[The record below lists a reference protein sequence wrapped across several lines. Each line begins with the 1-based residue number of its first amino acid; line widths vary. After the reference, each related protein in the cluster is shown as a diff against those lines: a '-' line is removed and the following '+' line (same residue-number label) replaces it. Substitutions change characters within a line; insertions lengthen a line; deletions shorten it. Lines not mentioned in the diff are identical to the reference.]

1 MRAIS
6 PDAMSVTC
14 EEVAALLAPF
24 VDGEFDEAEVAPI
37 EAHLASCPS
46 CARGARLQGAFK
58 EALRRTGRCAAAP
71 VGLRQSVLARLDEA
85 EEDEGASAFATLPR
99 LFKRFSPRALVL
111 AAACG
116 GLAAWVIAGGLQ
128 HPLLQ
133 ADADRR
139 AFAALS
145 RGALEDGVALHAHT
159 FPFDYAASDAGSVQR
174 WLQGRLDFG
183 VRLPRFGTRRGSPPA
198 LQGVRLSTLHA
209 RPAAMVSYT
218 VPSVDGRR
226 VSLLIVDDPEPQL
239 SGAPRQVQGR
249 QVWMAQARGYN
260 VASWRSNEIVYS
272 LISDLD
278 EDSVLE
284 LVRGAE
290 LR

>member
-6 PDAMSVTC
+6 PDATPFTC
-14 EEVAALLAPF
+14 DEVAALLTPF
-24 VDGEFDEAEVAPI
+24 VDGEFDAAEIAPI

-46 CARGARLQGAFK
+46 CAEGARLQGAFK
-58 EALRRTGRCAAAP
+58 GALRRAGRCAAAP
-71 VGLRQSVLARLDEA
+71 LGLRESVLARLDEA
-85 EEDEGASAFATLPR
+85 EEEDAGASDELLPR
-99 LFKRFSPRALVL
+99 LFKRLTPRAIAL

-116 GLAAWVIAGGLQ
+116 GLAAWLIAGGLQ

-139 AFAALS
+139 AFAELS

-183 VRLPRFGTRRGSPPA
+183 VRLPRFGARRGAPPA

-218 VPSVDGRR
+218 VPSGDGRR
-226 VSLLIVDDPEPQL
+226 VSLLIVDDPAPQFA
-239 SGAPRQVQGR
+239 GAPRQVQGR
-249 QVWMAQARGYN
+249 QVWVTQARGYS